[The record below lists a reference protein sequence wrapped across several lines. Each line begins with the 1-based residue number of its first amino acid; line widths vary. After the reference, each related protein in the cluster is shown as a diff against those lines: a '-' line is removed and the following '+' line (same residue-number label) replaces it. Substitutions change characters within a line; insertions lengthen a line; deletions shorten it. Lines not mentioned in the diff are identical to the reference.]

1 MPSFQRRMY
10 PALLGC
16 TGIDPGGQEYGDMD
30 SKGLMEMMGNAIVA
44 RGPNKKALTNGLNI
58 EMADLV
64 EIGRLRGTDSAR
76 IQVAIV
82 LGR

>member
-1 MPSFQRRMY
+1 MFS
-10 PALLGC
+10 ALLGC
-16 TGIDPGGQEYGDMD
+16 MGIDPGGKEYGDMEK
-30 SKGLMEMMGNAIVA
+30 KGLMDEMQKAVVA
-44 RGPNKKALTNGLNI
+44 RGPNQKAFTNGLNI

-76 IQVAIV
+76 IQVGIV